1 MERAP
6 EFTEVLGLARLES
19 AALGRSP
26 RTRCDRADP
35 RLARGGADESAV
47 GAADS
52 GADARPGKG
61 CPKGMGSAVAIAPSM
76 KVLARLAARLVAKCR
91 TDRIHAF

>member
-1 MERAP
+1 MLERAP
-6 EFTEVLGLARLES
+6 EFTEVVGLARLEL
-19 AALGRSP
+19 AALGR
-26 RTRCDRADP
+26 
-35 RLARGGADESAV
+35 ADESAV